1 MGPHATRHLACI
13 ASPQALEMWGEQR
26 RRVRGRSTSTLAQ
39 LAPPFGKALVRSIRT
54 GAPTP
59 YPPPLLHPPDM
70 SLLQLAHAD
79 RQANRPRV
87 ASSCYAGPVDTTYGR
102 LPGWVADIT
111 RTNYPTYARGR

>member
-1 MGPHATRHLACI
+1 
-13 ASPQALEMWGEQR
+13 
-26 RRVRGRSTSTLAQ
+26 
-39 LAPPFGKALVRSIRT
+39 
-54 GAPTP
+54 
-59 YPPPLLHPPDM
+59 M